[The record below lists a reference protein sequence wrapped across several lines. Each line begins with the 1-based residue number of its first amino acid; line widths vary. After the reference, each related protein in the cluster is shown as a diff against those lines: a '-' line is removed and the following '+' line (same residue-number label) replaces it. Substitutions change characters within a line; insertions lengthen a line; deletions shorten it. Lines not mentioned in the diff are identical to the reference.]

1 MAQKRIGRFIYKTR
15 SEKNISQ
22 QELADAL
29 GVLPGTVNAWEEGIV
44 YPSMELLPKLTEALG
59 VTMNELFTG
68 SNAPE
73 ETKPEITP
81 AVIIKEEPAK
91 EPEEKLPVIEFKI
104 PKDEKEDENSEEED
118 VKPER
123 RTLHLI
129 KDVIFG
135 RRRGK
140 FSEKS

>member
-15 SEKNISQ
+15 SDKNISQ

-29 GVLPGTVNAWEEGIV
+29 NVLPGTVNAWEEGIV

-59 VTMNELFTG
+59 VTMNDLFTG
-68 SNAPE
+68 SNAPVKE
-73 ETKPEITP
+73 KPQAAEITE
-81 AVIIKEEPAK
+81 EEPEK
-91 EPEEKLPVIEFKI
+91 EQEELTFIEFKI
-104 PKDEKEDENSEEED
+104 PIEEIDDENREEEE

-123 RTLHLI
+123 RTFHLI

-140 FSEKS
+140 LSKKD